1 MNRVHKQV
9 DDNTILLMVAEDNGD
24 PMSVEVKFCLNKKDP
39 LKEVGVVE
47 LMVNAD
53 EKEVVGIDLNG
64 DIVIRK

>member
-1 MNRVHKQV
+1 MNRSHKHI

-24 PMSVEVKFCLNKKDP
+24 PKQVQIKFCQSKKDP

-47 LMVNAD
+47 LMLND
-53 EKEVVGIDLNG
+53 EEKEVVGIDLNG

>member
-1 MNRVHKQV
+1 
-9 DDNTILLMVAEDNGD
+9 MVAEDNGD
-24 PMSVEVKFCLNKKDP
+24 PKQVEVKFCLCKKDP

-47 LMVNAD
+47 LKLNSD

>member
-1 MNRVHKQV
+1 VNRVHKQV